1 MKQSQR
7 QARERL
13 ERDIDDAI
21 DIAIARILRVWRD
34 KDTGY
39 ALASSVGTTK
49 SEIRLAV
56 TQHLARNW
64 RVSER
69 ARGERSTGGGA

>member
-1 MKQSQR
+1 MRQSQR

-13 ERDIDDAI
+13 ERDIDDGI
-21 DIAIARILRVWRD
+21 DIAIASILRIWRD

-39 ALASSVGTTK
+39 SLASAVTMTK
-49 SEIRLAV
+49 SEIRIAV
-56 TQHLARNW
+56 MRHLARNW